1 MQALKYQAEVGAD
14 GEVML
19 PRLRLDEGTPV
30 EVIVLVRELDA
41 AALET
46 QDQQEIRRLSA
57 KTMDYWD
64 NPIDDEV
71 WNNA

>member
-1 MQALKYQAEVGAD
+1 MQALKYQSEVGVE
-14 GEVML
+14 GQITL
-19 PRLRLDEGTPV
+19 PRLHLDQGTPI
-30 EVIVLVRELDA
+30 EVIVLVRESED
-41 AALET
+41 E
-46 QDQQEIRRLSA
+46 DQGGFRRLSV

>member
-1 MQALKYQAEVGAD
+1 MQALKYKAEVGAE
-14 GEVML
+14 GEIIL
-19 PRLRLDEGTPV
+19 PRLRLDQGTSV
-30 EVIVLVRELDA
+30 EIIVLVREP
-41 AALET
+41 ERE
-46 QDQQEIRRLSA
+46 DQEGFRRLAA

>member
-1 MQALKYQAEVGAD
+1 MQALKYKAEVGPE
-14 GEVML
+14 GEVKL
-19 PRLRLDEGTPV
+19 PRLSLTQGTAV
-30 EVIVLVRELDA
+30 EVIVLVRES
-41 AALET
+41 EGE
-46 QDQQEIRRLSA
+46 DQEGFRRLAA

>member
-1 MQALKYQAEVGAD
+1 MQALRYKAEVGAE
-14 GEVML
+14 GEVIL
-19 PRLRLDEGTPV
+19 PRLRLDQGTSV
-30 EVIVLVRELDA
+30 EVIVLVRDTESEDEEGL
-41 AALET
+41 
-46 QDQQEIRRLSA
+46 RRLSA